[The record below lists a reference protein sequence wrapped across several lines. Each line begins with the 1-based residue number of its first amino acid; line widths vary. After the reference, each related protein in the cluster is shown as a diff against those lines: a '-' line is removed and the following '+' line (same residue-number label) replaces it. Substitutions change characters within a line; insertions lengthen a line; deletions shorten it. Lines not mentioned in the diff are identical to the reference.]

1 MPRYDEIYERS
12 GRYDKPSRWR
22 PYSRWHR
29 YSARTGTQNAPA
41 RYQTTE
47 RFLPRERY
55 LPSERYLPRD
65 RFLER
70 GGYADDFGEYL
81 PMGAVGESQERMGM
95 HDFSERYGRY
105 SGGSPYS
112 YEYSERTSYHR
123 PRFYGPVGF
132 SQPLEDGG
140 REGERAP
147 LRKQT

>member
-55 LPSERYLPRD
+55 LPSERYLSRD

-70 GGYADDFGEYL
+70 GGYADDFGESRQNIDL
-81 PMGAVGESQERMGM
+81 CRQVRAIGAAFEHGRPAPKRRGVRAAVIDGAFLTAARSGTGAV
-95 HDFSERYGRY
+95 
-105 SGGSPYS
+105 
-112 YEYSERTSYHR
+112 
-123 PRFYGPVGF
+123 
-132 SQPLEDGG
+132 L
-140 REGERAP
+140 
-147 LRKQT
+147 